1 MKSWHIVFSVC
12 AVTACVWAAGENL
25 LVNPGFEETTCP
37 SSSNE
42 GNWGWFK
49 DGAVATK
56 GWKGG
61 GNAGLAKAG
70 STTWKKTRTGNWTAY
85 LQRYRPWGAGSDS
98 FLEQTVKTSADG
110 VYEFSCDLAM
120 REGFE
125 AGWLGFSVSDG
136 QTTREC
142 EAIRYSST
150 DYKRAVWRVTLK
162 GGVDYTLRLHQF
174 DGLEKD
180 TAALVDDC
188 SFTYCGAHALPKGL
202 ATPTIHVTDLFRP
215 HDDPD
220 DHWDLAT
227 QFALAKIGAID
238 LRGVIGDY
246 PPIAVRKRVIQPDI
260 TAVAQLNWITGRGV
274 AMGVGQPD
282 WGQPPRSGLALLKR
296 TLEEAKEPV
305 ALHVIGSCKDVAEAG
320 TLWPELFK
328 AKVKG
333 IYLNAGSAVETK
345 HLEWNVN
352 LDPKPYATMF
362 KLPCP
367 IYWMPCF
374 DVVGKMGGTH
384 GTWWKFRM
392 ARAFEQMRPPV
403 KNFFNGMFAKRNP
416 SDWLTFL
423 DEPVD
428 QAALDKTGKQLRN
441 MWCTAG
447 FLHAGGLTVWK
458 DGTIAKL
465 GEAPEKE
472 VFRFVPV
479 TVTCRDDGRTAWQ
492 PAAQAG
498 TRFIFEITDEKA
510 YPEAMVKAL
519 AELMFAL

>member
-1 MKSWHIVFSVC
+1 MKSVALFSVC
-12 AVTACVWAAGENL
+12 VLCAGLWATGENL
-25 LVNPGFEETTCP
+25 LQNPGFEESACP
-37 SSSNE
+37 ETSNGGE
-42 GNWGWFK
+42 WGWFK
-49 DGAVATK
+49 DGAVTTK

-70 STTWKKTRTGNWTAY
+70 S
-85 LQRYRPWGAGSDS
+85 
-98 FLEQTVKTSADG
+98 
-110 VYEFSCDLAM
+110 
-120 REGFE
+120 
-125 AGWLGFSVSDG
+125 
-136 QTTREC
+136 
-142 EAIRYSST
+142 
-150 DYKRAVWRVTLK
+150 
-162 GGVDYTLRLHQF
+162 
-174 DGLEKD
+174 
-180 TAALVDDC
+180 
-188 SFTYCGAHALPKGL
+188 
-202 ATPTIHVTDLFRP
+202 
-215 HDDPD
+215 
-220 DHWDLAT
+220 
-227 QFALAKIGAID
+227 
-238 LRGVIGDY
+238 
-246 PPIAVRKRVIQPDI
+246 
-260 TAVAQLNWITGRGV
+260 
-274 AMGVGQPD
+274 
-282 WGQPPRSGLALLKR
+282 
-296 TLEEAKEPV
+296 
-305 ALHVIGSCKDVAEAG
+305 
-320 TLWPELFK
+320 
-328 AKVKG
+328 
-333 IYLNAGSAVETK
+333 
-345 HLEWNVN
+345 
-352 LDPKPYATMF
+352 TMF

-510 YPEAMVKAL
+510 YPEAMAKAL